1 MIEALTEEQVEPFQ
15 HHPVAASI
23 GQDFLNACIG
33 LMATIENVILTELSS
48 IQA

>member
-1 MIEALTEEQVEPFQ
+1 VLTEEQMESVQ

-33 LMATIENVILTELSS
+33 LESAVDVPLL
-48 IQA
+48 

>member
-1 MIEALTEEQVEPFQ
+1 MRKSFAPGLHGEWSEFADE
-15 HHPVAASI
+15 
-23 GQDFLNACIG
+23 CIG

>member
-1 MIEALTEEQVEPFQ
+1 MWKSFVLEPHGEWSEF
-15 HHPVAASI
+15 A
-23 GQDFLNACIG
+23 DECIG

>member
-1 MIEALTEEQVEPFQ
+1 VLTEEQMESVQ

-33 LMATIENVILTELSS
+33 LKSS
-48 IQA
+48 IDGHDLLPQMT